1 VFDPPRQLSGH
12 LAIDPDVDR
21 FQSPIPFCQFA
32 VRTVKFPVLIVFFVP
47 HEIANELQI
56 EYAIP
61 LTRAM
66 SHYRE
71 IKNATAEVVGVR
83 LVKKTSTARAHAA
96 IRDVIIANP
105 TRSYQQIADLLGC
118 SRWLIYRVAV
128 EFNVRRPRGAGSS
141 ARRKEEQ

>member
-1 VFDPPRQLSGH
+1 
-12 LAIDPDVDR
+12 
-21 FQSPIPFCQFA
+21 
-32 VRTVKFPVLIVFFVP
+32 LIVFFVP

-96 IRDVIIANP
+96 IRDVIVANP
-105 TRSYQQIADLLGC
+105 TLSYQQIANLLGC
-118 SRWLIYRVAV
+118 SGGSFTGSPW
-128 EFNVRRPRGAGSS
+128 SS
-141 ARRKEEQ
+141 ALGEREVQAARRGGRNRNETHEVF